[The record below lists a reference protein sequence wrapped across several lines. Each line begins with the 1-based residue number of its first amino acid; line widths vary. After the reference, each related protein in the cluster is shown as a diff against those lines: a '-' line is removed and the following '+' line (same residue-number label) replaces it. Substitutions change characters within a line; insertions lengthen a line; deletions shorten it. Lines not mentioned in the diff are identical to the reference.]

1 MNEDDGWHARVGR
14 TTTGS
19 PTAVDDRDPAERYG
33 NSDAAPEQ
41 PLPVGVSPAVAKPV
55 APPFGH
61 RFGALLRRIF
71 WRVFLF
77 FTGGVKVDGKL
88 PKGGCVVVANHSSHA
103 DTAALMAALDAAHAP
118 RVAAATDYWFA
129 KWPRRLICS
138 VLTGAFPVRRDGGG
152 WTDLRTSAGGLLRAG
167 HAVIIFPEG
176 TRGTGTV
183 GTFHRGASTLAEA
196 MDVPV
201 VPVALCGTGELLP
214 RNGKVNPRPL
224 RVRIGEPMRGASA
237 EEARAEVVALA
248 AAHQER
254 DSRLRQRVARVA
266 VCRWGILLAAAWAFA
281 EAFSWPLLPEL
292 LLAILCAAAPRAGM
306 RLTLTAAAA
315 SMAGGLLGLALY
327 TGTNVELPQP
337 LTTERMHSTAAEEF
351 REEGARAVRH
361 QPASGNP
368 YKVYIPA
375 AADAK
380 VPAGDF
386 AYYSVKHRGARI
398 LLLGTTLTLLGWIF
412 QRWRR
417 FYAYYMVVLGV
428 SFTVLL
434 SMVYNSWT

>member
-1 MNEDDGWHARVGR
+1 MNEDSGLHTRVKQ
-14 TTTGS
+14 TTGGS
-19 PTAVDDRDPAERYG
+19 PTVVDDRDPTERYEY
-33 NSDAAPEQ
+33 SAAPEQ
-41 PLPVGVSPAVAKPV
+41 PIPVGVPPAVAKP
-55 APPFGH
+55 FGH
-61 RFGALLRRIF
+61 RLGARLRRLF

-103 DTAALMAALDAAHAP
+103 DTAALIAALDAAHAP
-118 RVAAATDYWFA
+118 RVAAASDYWFR

-138 VLTGAFPVRRDGGG
+138 VLTGAFPVRREGGG
-152 WTDLRTSAGGLLRAG
+152 WSDLRTSAGDLLRAG
-167 HAVIIFPEG
+167 HAVVIFPEG

-183 GTFHRGASTLAEA
+183 GTFHRGASSLADA
-196 MDVPV
+196 LDVPV

-214 RNGKVNPRPL
+214 RGGKVNPRPL
-224 RVRIGEPMRGASA
+224 RVRIGEPMRGAGP

-254 DSRLRQRVARVA
+254 DSLLRQRVARIA
-266 VCRWGILLAAAWAFA
+266 VCRWGILLAAAWSFA

-292 LLAILCAAAPRAGM
+292 LLAILCAAAPRAGL

-315 SMAGGLLGLALY
+315 SMVGGLVGLALY

-337 LTTERMHSTAAEEF
+337 LTTERMHSTAREEF
-351 REEGARAVRH
+351 RDEGASAIRH
-361 QPASGNP
+361 QPDTGNP
-368 YKVYIPA
+368 YKVYISA

-380 VPAGDF
+380 VSAGEF
-386 AYYSVKHRGARI
+386 AHNSVKHRAPRI
-398 LLLGTTLTLLGWIF
+398 IVLGTVLTVLGWIF

-417 FYAYYMVVLGV
+417 FYPHYMVVLGV
-428 SFTVLL
+428 SFTAMLTLVF
-434 SMVYNSWT
+434 NSWR